1 MGPSISPVAARPLR
15 DWNAVTADLVAGPKM
30 PSAPPGTFTPA
41 ASRAVCTTLTSLPVA
56 PSRTP
61 TIDGIRGA
69 VTTTGEADTVAGTAP
84 STSAP
89 TLTTQRPRPS
99 TRTGDGRRLDRFVD
113 VDGMDDLSP
122 NTMK

>member
-1 MGPSISPVAARPLR
+1 MGASISPVAARPLR
-15 DWNAVTADLVAGPKM
+15 DWKAVTADLVAGPKM
-30 PSAPPGTFTPA
+30 PSAPPGTLTPA

-61 TIDGIRGA
+61 TIDGISGA
-69 VTTTGEADTVAGTAP
+69 LTTTGEADAVVGSAP
-84 STSAP
+84 STSPP
-89 TLTTQRPRPS
+89 TVTTQSPLVR
-99 TRTGDGRRLDRFVD
+99 TRIGERRRLDRF